1 MVTEITMHNFDD
13 VLNANESSV
22 KIVMFFGATCGPCK
36 ATIPH
41 YEAAVEFFQTRGC
54 KIECFKIN
62 AWEPVE
68 QKEFCSTVWKIHG
81 VPHFKAFFKG
91 NLVTE
96 RIGGGD
102 EEFMK
107 SFLHEV
113 VDITFKNFGE
123 KI

>member
-13 VLNANESSV
+13 VLKNNESLV
-22 KIVMFFGATCGPCK
+22 KIVMFFGPTCGPCK
-36 ATIPH
+36 ATMPH
-41 YEAAVEFFQTRGC
+41 YEAATEFFQSMGC
-54 KIECFKIN
+54 KLECFRIN
-62 AWEPVE
+62 AWEPQD
-68 QKEFCSTVWKIHG
+68 QKEYCNIVWKVQG

-102 EEFMK
+102 ESYMR